1 MCSRKQCIFLMS
13 WFLYLRFCSFGV
25 SDPLRFSDP
34 LSFGAEK
41 TRSDPLA
48 FPGFIISIIITIDIN
63 HFTSSS
69 S

>member
-1 MCSRKQCIFLMS
+1 MQLFVQMS
-13 WFLYLRFCSFGV
+13 LYLYLKFCSFGV

-48 FPGFIISIIITIDIN
+48 FPGFIISIITIDIN

>member
-1 MCSRKQCIFLMS
+1 MFVQMS
-13 WFLYLRFCSFGV
+13 LYLYLKFCSFGV

-48 FPGFIISIIITIDIN
+48 FPGLSAIIQRCKK
-63 HFTSSS
+63 
-69 S
+69 

>member
-1 MCSRKQCIFLMS
+1 MFVQMS
-13 WFLYLRFCSFGV
+13 LYLYLKFCSFGV

-48 FPGFIISIIITIDIN
+48 FPGFIISIITIDIN

>member
-1 MCSRKQCIFLMS
+1 MQMFVQMS
-13 WFLYLRFCSFGV
+13 LYLYLTFCSFGV